1 MLIIFLVV
9 IALWIVYLVMES
21 FAKDIENLIK

>member
-21 FAKDIENLIK
+21 FVKDIENLIK